1 MMFCF
6 LAVLFVLGIY
16 FTKDKIVWKKD
27 HLKYFFSLFDIFL
40 LGMPVLSLG
49 PGGVWWASLQ
59 CHLFPCVV
67 KTWLAGSCFETVLFL
82 RFVPTMSAPLV
93 DAACGSCARGSCARG
108 VPTVMFLFPG
118 SFHVCSVG
126 LFCKEE
132 PVLLAHALTYVTV
145 SLGSGMFVLWAI
157 M

>member
-27 HLKYFFSLFDIFL
+27 HLKYFFSLTFFYW
-40 LGMPVLSLG
+40 GCQSWSLG

-93 DAACGSCARGSCARG
+93 DAACGSCAHG

-118 SFHVCSVG
+118 SFHVCSAG

-132 PVLLAHALTYVTV
+132 PVLLTHALTYVTV
-145 SLGSGMFVLWAI
+145 SLCSGMFILWAI